1 MNETKIKNDDL
12 INKEES
18 TACTHP
24 ASHSAGRHFKIL
36 EQNCPN
42 KIIRYM
48 CGHEYKCIVRD
59 SVNFKAPTR

>member
-1 MNETKIKNDDL
+1 MNEIKIKNDDL

-24 ASHSAGRHFKIL
+24 ASHSAERHFKIF

-48 CGHEYKCIVRD
+48 CGHE
-59 SVNFKAPTR
+59 